1 MNSLQKSLSH
11 CLVLFGALTLLVGC
25 GDGSTSKSPTSSSGS
40 DSGNPTIL
48 VTAANGTSTQAC
60 APTWITV
67 PLILSGTLF
76 NAFSSNNFCSTT
88 DSLLGIVIGYGLI
101 RLVDECYFR
110 LKKQRGIGQGDAKLL
125 AAIGA
130 ILGWQSIFP
139 VLCCAAILGVIV
151 GLSLIRF
158 KSFTLQNQIPFGPFL
173 SLFACAFILEKAI
186 SFGS

>member
-1 MNSLQKSLSH
+1 MSLLFVYVSVWLALFAWASVIDFKSFILPDW
-11 CLVLFGALTLLVGC
+11 LTL
-25 GDGSTSKSPTSSSGS
+25 
-40 DSGNPTIL
+40 
-48 VTAANGTSTQAC
+48 
-60 APTWITV
+60 
-67 PLILSGTLF
+67 PLILSGVVF
-76 NAFSSNNFCSTT
+76 NALSVDNFCSTT
-88 DSLLGIVIGYGLI
+88 DSLLGVLIGYGLI

-158 KSFTLQNQIPFGPFL
+158 KSFTLQSQIPFGPFL
-173 SLFACAFILEKAI
+173 SLFGCAFILGKAMLLWP
-186 SFGS
+186 